1 MKELDKK
8 LLKDI
13 DNQLDKILY
22 KIDIIL
28 KILDKE

>member
-13 DNQLDKILY
+13 DSQLDKILY